1 MSRGGPDGGVSRPC
15 VRVGGSTPAR
25 RAVPTGRR
33 EGVAVW
39 SSVAGGCTISPV
51 APTWAF
57 LSQLDPRKTAG
68 QPARVVVGHLHR
80 AIGELRRVTR
90 RDPARAV
97 EGGVVCLERIPAAVE
112 PVEDPLGSVA
122 AEVVRTIDA
131 VVPLLAAAPE
141 DGVDA
146 RLERL
151 WALLQADALARLG
164 RLGEHWGALCRGPER
179 ARAWALRLSPALAGE
194 PAGSA
199 VGVACLSSHVAAG
212 MLPETLALLAERPVD
227 VWPER
232 QFGVLALA
240 TRGEVDA
247 ALTYA
252 VASNPLGHRHDREI
266 AAVCERVLL
275 AAGRRDEAYGRF
287 AFAAHARQNC
297 LQTFKGLS
305 RVYPEVAP
313 SQLLADLLA
322 ASAGHEG
329 RWFATAC
336 ALRFHELAAELAT
349 RSPSDPRTLCRHG
362 QDRLDA
368 DPEFARAV
376 ALAALKW
383 IAAGH
388 GVEISGDD
396 VFLAYDLACAAGE
409 RLGAA
414 ERTRGQVAAV
424 LDQPTAAAAWAQ
436 QLLRPDLG
444 G

>member
-1 MSRGGPDGGVSRPC
+1 M
-15 VRVGGSTPAR
+15 
-25 RAVPTGRR
+25 
-33 EGVAVW
+33 
-39 SSVAGGCTISPV
+39 

-57 LSQLDPRKTAG
+57 LPQLDPQWTSG
-68 QPARVVVGHLHR
+68 QPARAVVGLLHR
-80 AIGELRRVTR
+80 AIGELRRVSR
-90 RDPARAV
+90 RDAGRAV
-97 EGGVVCLERIPAAVE
+97 AGGVQCLERIPAAVE

-122 AEVVRTIDA
+122 AEVVRAVDA
-131 VVPLLAAAPE
+131 IVPLLVGAPE
-141 DGVDA
+141 DAADGQ
-146 RLERL
+146 LERL
-151 WALLQADALARLG
+151 WALLRADGLGRLG
-164 RLGEHWGALCRGPER
+164 RLGEHWGALCRGSER
-179 ARAWALRLSPALAGE
+179 ARAWALRLRPGLASE
-194 PAGSA
+194 APGSA
-199 VGVACLSSHVAAG
+199 AAVACLSSHVAAD
-212 MLPETLALLAERPVD
+212 MLSETLELLGERPVE

-240 TRGEVDA
+240 ARGDVAA
-247 ALTYA
+247 ALAYA
-252 VASNPLGHRHDREI
+252 GTSNPLGHRHEREI

-275 AAGRRDEAYGRF
+275 AAGRREEAYRRF

-297 LQTFKGLS
+297 LQTFKGLA

-313 SQLLADLLA
+313 SRLLADLIA
-322 ASAGHEG
+322 ASAGYEG

-336 ALRFHELAAELAT
+336 ALRFYELAAELAA

-362 QDRLDA
+362 QERLDV

-396 VFLAYDLACAAGE
+396 VFQAYDLACAAGE
-409 RLGAA
+409 RVGAG
-414 ERTRGQVAAV
+414 ERTRGQVRAV